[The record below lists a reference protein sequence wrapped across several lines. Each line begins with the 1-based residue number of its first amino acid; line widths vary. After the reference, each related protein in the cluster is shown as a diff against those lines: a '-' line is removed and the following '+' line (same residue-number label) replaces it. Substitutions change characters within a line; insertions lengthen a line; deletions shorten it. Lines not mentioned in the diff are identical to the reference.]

1 MRVFVTGG
9 TGFIGARLVRALVR
23 RGDSCVV
30 VSRSGRD
37 LWKSQAVRMIR
48 ADPVV
53 PGAWQG
59 EICGCDAVVNLA
71 GERIFDP
78 LHRWTGERK
87 ERLTNSRVTVTRNLV
102 HGMRAA
108 DRKPSRLIS
117 GSAIG
122 VYGPRGDEAVD
133 ESAAPGNDFLALLS
147 SSWESAALEAEDV
160 AAVSLM
166 RTGIVLGTDGGVLK
180 PLLRLFK
187 TGLGGPWGSGRQW
200 WSWIHIADQIEF
212 MLFALDRGLEGPFN
226 LTTPNPV
233 RVNEFARAL
242 GRSLRRPAFFR
253 APEFALRAAFGD
265 AASVLFDL
273 QKAMPVRVL
282 DAGYEFRFPTME
294 VALDDLVIGD

>member
-37 LWKSQAVRMIR
+37 PWKSRAVRMVR

-53 PGAWQG
+53 QGAWQT

-78 LHRWTGERK
+78 LHRWTDERK
-87 ERLTNSRVTVTRNLV
+87 DRLTSSRVTVTRNLV
-102 HGMRAA
+102 DGMRAA
-108 DRKPSRLIS
+108 DRRPSRFVS

-122 VYGPRGDEAVD
+122 LYGPRGDEEVD
-133 ESAAPGNDFLALLS
+133 ESAAPGKDFIAQLA
-147 SSWESAALEAEDV
+147 SSWESAALEAKEV

-166 RTGIVLGTDGGVLK
+166 RTGIVLGTDGGALR
-180 PLLRLFK
+180 PLIKLFRA
-187 TGLGGPWGSGRQW
+187 GLGGPWGSGRQW

-212 MLFALDRGLEGPFN
+212 LLFALDRGLEGPFN
-226 LTTPNPV
+226 LTAPNPV
-233 RVNEFARAL
+233 TVNRFAREL
-242 GRSLRRPAFFR
+242 GRYLRRPAIFR
-253 APEFALRAAFGD
+253 APEFALRAVFGD
-265 AASVLFDL
+265 AAAVLFDL
-273 QKAMPVRVL
+273 QKAMPVRAV
-282 DAGYEFRFPTME
+282 DAGFEFRFPTVE
-294 VALDDLVIGD
+294 LALEDLLRG